1 MTEKRKSVRIG
12 GIEDPEYGLWE
23 KLLKE
28 TATAAKLPDSK
39 ILVFGR
45 PGIGK
50 RSLLQALHSHACPDA
65 ASNDAAADH
74 APEGGHSRAVG
85 LDYAHVGVRDPDSEE
100 ASMGHNFHCPSAC
113 SVLILEDVAF
123 EKLLQSRLTPATLQH
138 CAAIICLDLKTPWT
152 MMEDLRKWLELLQ
165 RLASELMTQLPL
177 SEQDALRD
185 KTKEALNSYKEPAPV
200 DSAGGENAEN
210 QAGSSYGP
218 GGAGSLSYNMGIP
231 VIVAV
236 TRADTAS
243 ALETQKTLGWSE
255 TIEAYL
261 RHECLEFGAAI
272 VYTTVQGK
280 NIRNV
285 DALYEYL
292 MHRLYSYALN
302 SPPRV
307 PSRDALFVPS
317 GWDSP
322 ERVNST
328 ATALQGG
335 GLDRS
340 FESIIVSFE
349 PPPPELP
356 KPIECED
363 MQNLLKRSAAAL
375 QKMGAVSATGGK
387 AKSGGLALGAAGL
400 NAKKPGGTDIS
411 ATGSGRRTSLEG
423 AGKVGL
429 KGDNASVANF
439 FQNLL
444 TRGSGPAD
452 KRESNASTATSP
464 SGSAAVSAPASGGA
478 EKTGSA
484 GTPTAAATAA
494 PATAAPA
501 AAAAAAPAAPVAT
514 GAGYPTAAPAAE
526 GTAAPSGAAQ
536 STDAAPGSEPLSA
549 AASPKAT
556 EAK

>member
-1 MTEKRKSVRIG
+1 MTDRRKSVRIG
-12 GIEDPEYGLWE
+12 GVEDPDYGLWE

-85 LDYAHVGVRDPDSEE
+85 LDYAHFGVRDPDSEE

-113 SVLILEDVAF
+113 SVLILEDPAF

-138 CAAIICLDLKTPWT
+138 SAAIICLDLKTPWT

-165 RLASELMTQLPL
+165 RLAAELMTQLPL
-177 SEQDALRD
+177 NEQDSLRD
-185 KTKEALNSYKEPAPV
+185 KVKETLNSYKEPASV
-200 DSAGGENAEN
+200 DSAAGEKTEGQTA
-210 QAGSSYGP
+210 SSFGP
-218 GGAGSLSYNMGIP
+218 GGASSLSYNMGIP
-231 VIVAV
+231 VVVAV

-261 RHECLEFGAAI
+261 RHECLEFGASI

-280 NIRNV
+280 NSRNV

-302 SPPRV
+302 SAPRV

-322 ERVNST
+322 ERVNAT

-349 PPPPELP
+349 PPPPEVP
-356 KPIECED
+356 KLIECED
-363 MQNLLKRSAAAL
+363 MQNFLKRSAASL

-387 AKSGGLALGAAGL
+387 AKTGGLALGAAGL
-400 NAKKPGGTDIS
+400 GAKKSGGTDIS
-411 ATGSGRRTSLEG
+411 ATGSGRRSSLD
-423 AGKVGL
+423 AASKSSL
-429 KGDNASVANF
+429 MSKGDNASVANF

-444 TRGSGPAD
+444 TRGSGPSE
-452 KRESNASTATSP
+452 KRDFA
-464 SGSAAVSAPASGGA
+464 SAAS
-478 EKTGSA
+478 
-484 GTPTAAATAA
+484 AAAGGSGP
-494 PATAAPA
+494 PATGAADAAPA
-501 AAAAAAPAAPVAT
+501 AAPAAKQPEPPT
-514 GAGYPTAAPAAE
+514 AGPASPAAAPAAE
-526 GTAAPSGAAQ
+526 GTAAPSEAAQGAA
-536 STDAAPGSEPLSA
+536 AAPVAE
-549 AASPKAT
+549 ASPATAPPAAEPKAAGGT
-556 EAK
+556 GAEEGK